1 MKKIKLMITC
11 LIVFFAISNLFSQ
24 NIGISSVTLD
34 KFTYDPSETMNVAV
48 TVVNN
53 ELTPQSFD
61 LDYNNDGNTGTF
73 ASETLAASSTVTYNY
88 TLAAISPVSSSVK
101 DLLVTVSTSGNSNLG
116 QYFHTAELKLDS
128 VKYSGPPNSVCEGEA
143 ISLLLVYVFNS
154 GSQYVENAS
163 SALGTATINV
173 NGVNYFS
180 SSQSLN
186 PGTNIFSFSNTA
198 IAPPTTSSTP
208 FNVAGSVTLDNDTEL
223 NIADNSNNLAL
234 NFGYKLVLDNVVV
247 TPDPSNFGDPID
259 FKVTLKNIGGT
270 TSLSLGPVFVINNG
284 TNSTLVGYGNIEP
297 DSTMTITISDTSRG
311 TNPLTDPVPFDII
324 FRPSIC
330 SVPYDTVSGNTYNN
344 QADLEV
350 LSTTVTSTTPNCP
363 GSAMTVDV
371 KVTNLGGVNADGDVK
386 LFSSDPTL
394 TQSFTGL
401 APGDTTTLTF
411 NTTSYNSS
419 GSAPFSITV
428 ANNLTATATLTSGT
442 EGNTT
447 NNSASTSYFHKANFR
462 VDALSV
468 GKFTNCP
475 NDPMSFDAT
484 VANVGGT
491 TGSGTVFI
499 DVDGNGSND
508 ASATFSNLAA
518 NNVAIVTINAF
529 SPSVYN
535 PSPAVFTASA
545 SAVLTSDTDCG
556 LNLNTITPATATHEH
571 NEFIH
576 EVQISG
582 VNFTTPPEVGN
593 QTTLEVTL
601 YNNGCNPASGFLNV
615 DWFDANVCES
625 NVNFGPIPFEGSQTI
640 FINDPNFAYDE
651 SYTLEVVANLT
662 SGADEDLANNTAN
675 LGYTVNSGI
684 LPTFSTFLGS
694 IWDDFGT
701 KVTIDKWGYSYVGGK
716 TSSTAFPVTS
726 GAYDNNN
733 TGGEAFL
740 SKLETKGDALCYS
753 TYLGG
758 SSYDEIR
765 GVTVDQFGNAYV
777 GGHTASN
784 NFPTTLN
791 SLSQSYNNAGDLF
804 VTKFNTYGSSLIYST
819 YLGGNS
825 IEQLDDISVNSSGN
839 ATVTGFTDSNDLLV
853 TGGAYQTST
862 NGNTD
867 GFIFKFDS
875 IGDAVFGTYFGTT
888 NDDFGSSVFVEDSSG
903 DVYVGGH
910 TFAHDFPISAGALQD
925 EYNELGD
932 GLALKFNDNGTS
944 LLYATYLGGSFN
956 DHIWGIQV
964 DANGNLFAGG
974 MTEATDFPTTP
985 TAYDTTY
992 NGGVRDAFVARIN
1005 QTGSNL
1011 DFSTYLGGGDD
1022 DYGYDLGI
1030 DADGNSFISGYTY
1043 SGNFPL
1049 SASTFDATWNGNRDA
1064 FFSKLSPKGSHLYYS
1079 TYLGGSQID
1088 QINGVVIDKIGD
1100 AIVSGTTYSQN
1111 YPVQGGSF
1119 DITYNGHS
1127 EAFAKKFSFQ
1137 PDAGDLQILDLVVDY
1152 PYGSCPTDP
1161 ISFEV
1166 YVMNNGTAVS
1176 DGLIEVDVNGD
1187 GTNDLSQGFTNL
1199 NAGANTTIIFNT
1211 TSPDTAGPFIPTA
1224 FVTLLG
1230 GNDSNISDNFG
1241 SNTYNHTNNS
1251 NDVEITSL
1259 SWNFN
1264 PQVNDVSELS
1274 IVVTNLTCNDA
1285 IGALTVDWFNDG
1297 SDVETVPYGTLG
1309 SQEVVVLSFTTPIF
1323 ASAGSFTLG
1332 LDLTLTN
1339 ASDDN
1344 LANNSTTLGYTVDP
1358 AGTNSNSDEF
1368 ITYLGADFDDFAHA
1382 IDVDDNGYAY
1392 VGGMTK
1398 SALFP
1403 TTAGAYDIV
1412 NDGGEA
1418 YISKLNYQGNALLF
1432 STFFGGTAQEIVTD
1446 LVVNDSNGEIHVIGN
1461 TNSTDLPTNALAGD
1475 QTYNGGGDA
1484 FVAKFNNYGS
1494 VLLYSTY
1501 LGGNS
1506 IDEGWGIT
1514 VDNSGNA
1521 HVTGSTWSNT
1531 FTTTGTAY
1539 KLATNSSVD
1548 AFITSLDGNGN
1559 IVYSTYFGGSADDYG
1574 RGIDV
1579 DASGNL
1585 YIGGH
1590 THSYNFEVTPNA
1602 FQTEYQQ
1609 QSEAFVTKLD
1619 PTTNTLLYSTLIGGN
1634 HNDYVWRVELVSNDE
1649 LVVGGNTGSTIFPTT
1664 EGAADTTYN
1673 GWYSD
1678 VFVARLT
1685 ADGSNLVY
1693 NTYIGGG
1700 KNDLCY
1706 GMDVDLD
1713 ENVYVSG
1720 YHLSGDYPTT
1730 TDALDNTFNGERDI
1744 FFTKLNST
1752 GSAVL
1757 YSTYIGTEKDE
1768 QSWALAVDQTGAAYI
1783 AGEATT
1789 GIPTTPGAYQQTWN
1803 GYKDSFVAKFDF
1815 QNSQDLEVSLVNV
1828 TSSTINC
1835 PTETI
1840 TIDVTVTNLGGLPE
1854 DGILSVDTDGNGSF
1868 DKKQTFTNLV
1878 GSQLFSFSGVSP
1890 SPVSAGLKTITATV
1904 TPLSGQDPNSGNN
1917 TGTDTFQHDTV
1928 SNDIAISAISFQESP
1943 LVAVKS
1949 KLDVTITNLECNDA
1963 IGTLTIDWFNDGTQ
1977 LTTLPFGPITSV
1989 DDTTITFNSPI
2000 WGNAGNFLLKVEA
2013 DLTNATDDNLADN
2026 EASGLYA
2033 VTFASGDLIAGDSF
2047 ESANGNWNVSNSD
2060 PSVGWSN
2067 STTPKNVLGATIPS
2081 SGNGYLKYS
2090 NGSNYDSQNNTP
2102 NNGTVT
2108 SNFTVDL
2115 TNLSDPYLVF
2125 DYVYET
2131 ETSANSY
2138 DQRWVEISNDDFATT
2153 VHSEQLTN
2161 DLMGNWNKKF
2171 IQLDPTWGTVK
2182 VRFKFDT
2189 VDEASNNFAGWFID
2203 DLGIYS
2209 VTCPDPQQP
2218 VTITEIEQSGNNIR
2232 LSWTE
2237 SPQADNYRVYYDVVL
2252 DGQSNFVDVGSILT
2266 WTHIDALTNNTNY
2279 YYTVVAS
2286 CGSNLNS
2293 PITSTTAKGSSQIFK
2308 IKTKDSVKIF
2318 DSVLEETT
2326 KNRTTQSQSIQR
2338 NRVNK

>member
-1 MKKIKLMITC
+1 MKKIKLMLTC
-11 LIVFFAISNLFSQ
+11 LVVFFTISSSFGQ

-34 KFTYDPSETMNVAV
+34 KFTYDPNETMNVSI
-48 TVVNN
+48 TVINN

-61 LDYNNDGNTGTF
+61 LDFNNDGVTGTF
-73 ASETLAASSTVTYNY
+73 ASETQTASSTVTYNY
-88 TLAAISPVSSSVK
+88 SLSAVSPVSSTPKS
-101 DLLVTVSTSGNSNLG
+101 LLVTVSTSGAIG
-116 QYFHTAELKLDS
+116 VDTYFHTAELKIDS
-128 VKYSGPPNSVCEGEA
+128 LIFSGNNNAVCAGQQ
-143 ISLLLVYVFNS
+143 INTILVFVFNS
-154 GSQYVENAS
+154 GSEFVENAS
-163 SALGTATINV
+163 NALGTATINV
-173 NGVNYFS
+173 NGIDYS
-180 SSQSLN
+180 SLQTNLV
-186 PGTNIFSFSNTA
+186 PGTNVFVINNA

-208 FNVAGSVTLDNDTEL
+208 FNVAGSVTLDNDTEF
-223 NIADNSNNLAL
+223 NTADNTNNLAL

-247 TPDPSNFGDPID
+247 TPDPSNAGDPID
-259 FKVTLKNIGGT
+259 FLITLKNIGGT
-270 TSLSLGPVFVINNG
+270 TSLSLGPVFVNNNG
-284 TNSTLVGYGNIEP
+284 TNTTLLNYGAIAP
-297 DSTMTITISDTSRG
+297 DGLTTLTISDVSNG
-311 TNPLTDPVPFDII
+311 TNPLTAPVPFDVI

-330 SVPYDTVSGNTYNN
+330 TAINDTVSGNTYNN

-350 LSTTVTSTTPNCP
+350 LSTTVTSATPNCP

-371 KVTNLGGVNADGDVK
+371 QVRNNGGVNADGDVQ

-401 APGDTTTLTF
+401 TPGDTTTIAF
-411 NTTSYNSS
+411 NTTSYNSG

-442 EGNTT
+442 EGNTA
-447 NNSASTSYFHKANFR
+447 NNSASTSYYHKANFR

-468 GKFTNCP
+468 NKFTNCP
-475 NDPMSFDAT
+475 NDPMSFDAI

-491 TGSGTVFI
+491 TGNGTVFV
-499 DVDGNGSND
+499 DVDGDGSND
-508 ASATFSNLAA
+508 ASATFTGLAP
-518 NNVAIVTINAF
+518 NNVTIVTVNAF

-535 PSPAVFTASA
+535 PSPAVFTAKSSA
-545 SAVLTSDTDCG
+545 LVTSDTDCG
-556 LNLNTITPATATHEH
+556 FNLNTITPATANHEH
-571 NEFIH
+571 NAYIN
-576 EVQISG
+576 EVQITG
-582 VNFTTPPEVGN
+582 VNFTTNPEVGN

-601 YNNGCNPASGFLNV
+601 YNNGCNPALGFLNV
-615 DWFDANVCES
+615 DWFSANVCES

-640 FINDPNFAYDE
+640 FINDPNFAYNE
-651 SYTLEVVANLT
+651 SYILEVVANLT
-662 SGADEDLANNTAN
+662 SGADEVTGNNAAA

-701 KVTIDKWGYSYVGGK
+701 KVAVDKWGYSYVGGK

-784 NFPTTLN
+784 DFPTTLT
-791 SLSQSYNNAGDLF
+791 SLSQTYNNAGDLF
-804 VTKFNTYGSSLIYST
+804 VTKFNTYGSALLYST

-825 IEQLDDISVNSSGN
+825 IEQLDDISVNTSGN

-853 TGGAYQTST
+853 TGGAFQTST

-867 GFIFKFDS
+867 GFVFKFDS

-932 GLALKFNDNGTS
+932 GLALKFNDSGTS

-992 NGGVRDAFVARIN
+992 NGGVRDAFVAKIN

-1011 DFSTYLGGGDD
+1011 DFSTYVGGNND

-1030 DADGNSFISGYTY
+1030 DSDGNSFISGYTY

-1064 FFSKLSPKGSHLYYS
+1064 FFSKLSPNGGHLYYS

-1137 PDAGDLQILDLVVDY
+1137 PDAGNLTLSNLSVTY
-1152 PYGSCPTDP
+1152 NYGSCPTDA
-1161 ISFEV
+1161 ISFNAQV
-1166 YVMNNGTAVS
+1166 TNNGS
-1176 DGLIEVDVNGD
+1176 ISEDGLVELDVDGD
-1187 GTNDLSQGFTNL
+1187 GTFDLSQSFSGL
-1199 NAGANTTIIFNT
+1199 NAGNSTNLIFNT
-1211 TSPDTAGPFIPTA
+1211 TSPDTTGPFTPIA
-1224 FVTLLG
+1224 FVTLLS
-1230 GNDSNISDNFG
+1230 GNDSNIADN
-1241 SNTYNHTNNS
+1241 SNTSTYDHTNS
-1251 NDVEITSL
+1251 ANDIAITSFG
-1259 SWNFN
+1259 WNFN
-1264 PQVNDVSELS
+1264 PQVNDIAELS
-1274 IVVTNLTCNDA
+1274 VLISNKTCNDA
-1285 IGALTVDWFNDG
+1285 IGTLTIDWFNDG
-1297 SDVETVPYGTLG
+1297 SNVETVPYGTLEA
-1309 SQEVVVLSFTTPIF
+1309 QETEILSFTTPIF
-1323 ASAGSFTLG
+1323 GTTGSFTLA
-1332 LDLTLTN
+1332 LNLALTN
-1339 ASDDN
+1339 ASDDV
-1344 LANNSTTLGYTVDP
+1344 LGNNIATLVYTVDP
-1358 AGTNSNSDEF
+1358 AGTTANSDEY

-1392 VGGMTK
+1392 IGGMTK

-1403 TTAGAYDIV
+1403 TTPGAYDIV
-1412 NDGGEA
+1412 NNGGEA
-1418 YISKLNYQGNALLF
+1418 YISKLDYFGSSLIF
-1432 STFFGGTAQEIVTD
+1432 STFYGGTAQEIVTD
-1446 LVVNDSNGEIHVIGN
+1446 LVVNDTNGEIHIIGN
-1461 TNSTDLPTNALAGD
+1461 TNSTDLPTTAFAGD

-1494 VLLYSTY
+1494 SLLYSTY

-1506 IDEGWGIT
+1506 IDEGWGLT

-1531 FTTTGTAY
+1531 FSVTGTAY

-1559 IVYSTYFGGSADDYG
+1559 FVYSTYFGGSADDYG

-1585 YIGGH
+1585 YVGGH

-1619 PTTNTLLYSTLIGGN
+1619 PATNTLHYSTLIGGN

-1649 LVVGGNTGSTIFPTT
+1649 LVVAGNTGSTIFPTT

-1685 ADGSNLVY
+1685 ADGSNLIY

-1706 GMDVDLD
+1706 GMDVDTD

-1730 TDALDNTFNGERDI
+1730 TDALDDTFNGERDI

-1789 GIPTTPGAYQQTWN
+1789 GIPTTLGAYQQTWN

-1815 QNSQDLEVSLVNV
+1815 QDSQDLEVTLVNI
-1828 TSSTINC
+1828 TSPSFNC

-1840 TIDVTVTNLGGLPE
+1840 TVDVTVTNLGGFPE

-1868 DKKQTFTNLV
+1868 DKKQTFTNLS
-1878 GSQLFSFSGVSP
+1878 GSQIFSFSGVSP
-1890 SPVSAGLKTITATV
+1890 SPASTGFKTVTATV
-1904 TPLSGQDPNSGNN
+1904 TPLTGKDPNAGNN
-1917 TGTDTFQHDTV
+1917 TGTDTFQHDTAN
-1928 SNDIAISAISFQESP
+1928 NDIAITSISFQNSP

-1963 IGTLTIDWFNDGTQ
+1963 SGTLTIDWFDDGTQ
-1977 LTTLPFGPITSV
+1977 ITTLPFGPITSV
-1989 DDTTITFNSPI
+1989 DDTTITFNSPV
-2000 WGNAGNFLLKVEA
+2000 WGSAGNFTLNAVANLTSAV
-2013 DLTNATDDNLADN
+2013 DLNLANNDVDAN
-2026 EASGLYA
+2026 FS

-2047 ESANGNWNVSNSD
+2047 ESAAGNWNISNSD
-2060 PSVGWSN
+2060 QTVGWANAS
-2067 STTPKNVLGATIPS
+2067 TPKNVLGVTIPS

-2090 NGSNYDSQNNTP
+2090 NGSNYDSQNNTA
-2102 NNGTVT
+2102 NNGTAT

-2115 TNLSDPYLVF
+2115 TNLSDPHLVF

-2138 DQRWVEISNDDFATT
+2138 DQRWVEVSNDDFATT

-2161 DLMGNWNKKF
+2161 DLMGIWNKRF

-2189 VDEASNNFAGWFID
+2189 VDGASNNFAGWFID

-2218 VTITEIEQSGNNIR
+2218 VVITEIKQSGDNIR

-2237 SPQADNYRVYYDVVL
+2237 SPQADNYRVYFDTVL
-2252 DGQSNFVDVGSILT
+2252 NGQINFVDVGTNLT
-2266 WTHIDALTNNTNY
+2266 WTHIDALANNTNY
-2279 YYTVVAS
+2279 YYSVVAS
-2286 CGSNLNS
+2286 CGTNLSS
-2293 PITSTTAKGSSQIFK
+2293 PITSTTTKGSSKTFK
-2308 IKTKDSVKIF
+2308 AKTKESVKIF
-2318 DSVLEETT
+2318 DSSLQE
-2326 KNRTTQSQSIQR
+2326 TTQSRTKQSKSAQR

>member
-1 MKKIKLMITC
+1 MKKIKLMLTC
-11 LIVFFAISNLFSQ
+11 LIVFFTISNLFSQ
-24 NIGISSVTLD
+24 NIAISSVTLD

-116 QYFHTAELKLDS
+116 QYFHTAELKVDS

-208 FNVAGSVTLDNDTEL
+208 FNVAGSVALDNDTEL
-223 NIADNSNNLAL
+223 NTADNSNNLAL

-270 TSLSLGPVFVINNG
+270 TSLSLGPVFVVNNG
-284 TNSTLVGYGNIEP
+284 TNSTMVGYGNIEP

-311 TNPLTDPVPFDII
+311 TNPLTDPVPFDVI
-324 FRPSIC
+324 FSPSIC
-330 SVPYDTVSGNTYNN
+330 SVPFDTVSGNTYNN

-350 LSTTVTSTTPNCP
+350 LSTTVTSATPNCP

-371 KVTNLGGVNADGDVK
+371 KVTNIGGVNADGDVQ

-394 TQSFTGL
+394 TQSFTAL
-401 APGDTTTLTF
+401 TPGDTTTITF
-411 NTTSYNSS
+411 NTTSHST
-419 GSAPFSITV
+419 GSPLFSQTTS
-428 ANNLTATATLTSGT
+428 NNLTATATLTSGT
-442 EGNTT
+442 EANTA

-475 NDPMSFDAT
+475 NDPMTFDAT
-484 VANVGGT
+484 VFNYGGT
-491 TGSGTVFI
+491 SGSGTVFVDI
-499 DVDGNGSND
+499 DGNGSND
-508 ASATFSNLAA
+508 ASATFTNLAA
-518 NNVAIVTINAF
+518 NNVTLVTVNAF
-529 SPSVYN
+529 SPSTYN
-535 PSPAVFTASA
+535 PSPAVFTATSSA
-545 SAVLTSDTDCG
+545 ILTSDTDCG
-556 LNLNTITPATATHEH
+556 LDLNLITPATANHEH
-571 NEFIH
+571 NAYIH
-576 EVQISG
+576 EVQITG
-582 VNFTTPPEVGN
+582 VNFTTNPEVGN

-601 YNNGCNPASGFLNV
+601 YNNGCNPASGFLNI
-615 DWFDANVCES
+615 DWFSANVCES

-662 SGADEDLANNTAN
+662 SGADEVTANNTAT

-701 KVTIDKWGYSYVGGK
+701 KVTVDKWGYSYVGGK
-716 TSSTAFPVTS
+716 TSSTVFPVTS

-740 SKLETKGDALCYS
+740 SKLATKGNALCYS

-784 NFPTTLN
+784 DFPTTLT
-791 SLSQSYNNAGDLF
+791 SLSQTYNNAGDLF
-804 VTKFNTYGSSLIYST
+804 VTKFNTYGSALVYST

-825 IEQLDDISVNSSGN
+825 IEQLDDISVNTSGN

-867 GFIFKFDS
+867 GFVFKFDS

-932 GLALKFNDNGTS
+932 GLALKFNDSGTS

-964 DANGNLFAGG
+964 DANGNLYAGG

-985 TAYDTTY
+985 TAYDTSY
-992 NGGVRDAFVARIN
+992 NGGVRDVFVAKIN
-1005 QTGSNL
+1005 STGSNL
-1011 DFSTYLGGGDD
+1011 DFGTYLGGGDD

-1030 DADGNSFISGYTY
+1030 DSDGNSFISGYTY
-1043 SGNFPL
+1043 SGNFPV
-1049 SASTFDATWNGNRDA
+1049 SSSTFDATWNGNRDA
-1064 FFSKLSPKGSHLYYS
+1064 FFSKLSPKGSYLYYS

-1088 QINGVVIDKIGD
+1088 QINGIVVDKIGD
-1100 AIVSGTTYSQN
+1100 AFVSGTTYSQFF
-1111 YPVQGGSF
+1111 PVQGGSF

-1127 EAFAKKFSFQ
+1127 EAFARKFSFQ
-1137 PDAGDLQILDLVVDY
+1137 PDAGNLTLTSLDVNY
-1152 PYGSCPTDP
+1152 PYGSCPTDA
-1161 ISFEV
+1161 ISFDV
-1166 YVMNNGTAVS
+1166 QVTNNGTSSA
-1176 DGLIEVDVNGD
+1176 DGLVELDVDGNG
-1187 GTNDLSQGFTNL
+1187 TFDLSQSFSGLNAGNFTNL
-1199 NAGANTTIIFNT
+1199 TFNS
-1211 TSPDTAGPFIPTA
+1211 TSPDTTGPFTPVA
-1224 FVTLLG
+1224 FVTLLN
-1230 GNDSNISDNFG
+1230 GNDSNISDN
-1241 SNTYNHTNNS
+1241 SNTNIYNHTNDV

-1274 IVVTNLTCNDA
+1274 VLVTNLTCNDA
-1285 IGALTVDWFNDG
+1285 VGNLTIDWFNNG
-1297 SDVETVPYGTLG
+1297 SDVETVPYGTLE
-1309 SQEVVVLSFTTPIF
+1309 SQESVILSFTSPIF
-1323 ASAGSFTLG
+1323 SATGNFNLA
-1332 LDLTLTN
+1332 LNLTLTN
-1339 ASDDN
+1339 AIDDN
-1344 LANNSTTLGYTVDP
+1344 LANNSTTLGYTVNP
-1358 AGTNSNSDEF
+1358 AGTTSNSDEY
-1368 ITYLGADFDDFAHA
+1368 ITYLGDAYDDFSHA

-1392 VGGMTK
+1392 VGGETK

-1403 TTAGAYDIV
+1403 TTAGVYDNT

-1418 YISKLNYQGNALLF
+1418 YISKLNYQGSGLIF
-1432 STFFGGTAQEIVTD
+1432 STFFGGTAQEIITD
-1446 LVVNDSNGEIHVIGN
+1446 LVVNDSNGEIHIIGN
-1461 TNSTDLPTNALAGD
+1461 TNSTDLPTSVLAGD

-1484 FVAKFNNYGS
+1484 FVAKFDNYGS
-1494 VLLYSTY
+1494 NLLYSTY

-1531 FTTTGTAY
+1531 FSVTGNAY

-1559 IVYSTYFGGSADDYG
+1559 FVYSTYFGGSADDYG

-1590 THSYNFEVTPNA
+1590 THSYNFEVTTNA

-1609 QSEAFVTKLD
+1609 LSEAFVSKLD
-1619 PTTNTLLYSTLIGGN
+1619 PSTNNLVYSTLIGGN
-1634 HNDYVWRVELVSNDE
+1634 HNDYVWRVELVTNDE
-1649 LVVGGNTGSTIFPTT
+1649 LVVAGNTGSTIFPTT
-1664 EGAADTTYN
+1664 DGAADTTYN

-1678 VFVARLT
+1678 CFVARLT
-1685 ADGSNLVY
+1685 SDGSNLVY

-1706 GMDVDLD
+1706 GMDVDSD
-1713 ENVYVSG
+1713 ENVYISG
-1720 YHLSGDYPTT
+1720 YNLSGDFPTT
-1730 TDALDNTFNGERDI
+1730 SDALDNTFNGMRDI

-1752 GSAVL
+1752 GSAIL
-1757 YSTYIGTEKDE
+1757 YSTFIGTPTDE
-1768 QSWALAVDQTGAAYI
+1768 QSWAIAVDQTGAAYL

-1789 GIPTTPGAYQQTWN
+1789 GIPTSGGAFQTNWN
-1803 GYKDSFVAKFDF
+1803 GWKDSFVAKFDF
-1815 QNSQDLEVSLVNV
+1815 QDSQDLAV
-1828 TSSTINC
+1828 TSVDATPSTNC

-1840 TIDVTVTNLGGLPE
+1840 SVDVIVSNLGGSPQ
-1854 DGILSVDTDGNGSF
+1854 DGIVSVDTDGNGSF
-1868 DKKQTFTNLV
+1868 DVSQSFTNLT
-1878 GSQLFSFSGVSP
+1878 GSQAFNFLGVSP
-1890 SPVSAGLKTITATV
+1890 SPVSAGLKTVTAIV
-1904 TPLSGQDPNSGNN
+1904 TPLSGIDPFFSNN
-1917 TGTDTFQHDTV
+1917 LGTDTFQHDVV
-1928 SNDIAISAISFQESP
+1928 SNDIAISSISFQESP

-1949 KLDVTITNLECNDA
+1949 KLDVTVTNLRCNDA
-1963 IGTLTIDWFNDGTQ
+1963 SGTLTIDWFDDGTFVDVVS
-1977 LTTLPFGPITSV
+1977 FGPITSV
-1989 DDTTITFNSPI
+1989 DDTTITFNSPV
-2000 WGNAGNFLLKVEA
+2000 WGSAGNFTLNVVA
-2013 DLTNATDDNLADN
+2013 DLTSAIDDNLADN
-2026 EASGLYA
+2026 DVDANFT
-2033 VTFASGDLIAGDSF
+2033 VTFSSGDLIAGDSF
-2047 ESANGNWNVSNSD
+2047 ESASGNWNVSNSD
-2060 PSVGWSN
+2060 QTVGWSN
-2067 STTPKNVLGATIPS
+2067 DTTPKNVLGANIPA

-2090 NGSNYDSQNNTP
+2090 NGLNYDSPNNTA
-2102 NNGTVT
+2102 NNGTIT
-2108 SNFTVDL
+2108 SNFEVDL
-2115 TNLSDPYLVF
+2115 TNLSDPHLVF

-2131 ETSANSY
+2131 ETNATSY
-2138 DQRWVEISNDDFATT
+2138 DQRWVEVSNDNFVST
-2153 VHSEQLTN
+2153 VHSEQLN
-2161 DLMGNWNKKF
+2161 SDLMGIWNKKF

-2182 VRFKFDT
+2182 VRFRFDT
-2189 VDEASNNFAGWFID
+2189 VDGASNNFAGWFID

-2218 VTITEIEQSGNNIR
+2218 VAITEIKQSGNNIR
-2232 LSWTE
+2232 LTWTE
-2237 SPQADNYRVYYDVVL
+2237 SSQADNYRIYFDTIL
-2252 DGQSNFVDVGSILT
+2252 NGQSNFVDVGTNLT

-2279 YYTVVAS
+2279 YYSVVAS
-2286 CGSNLNS
+2286 CGNNSNS
-2293 PITSTTAKGSSQIFK
+2293 PITSTTSKGNQKVFKAKQK
-2308 IKTKDSVKIF
+2308 AVKIF
-2318 DSVLEETT
+2318 DSELQKTT
-2326 KNRTTQSQSIQR
+2326 QNRTSQSQTAQR
-2338 NRVNK
+2338 LKANK